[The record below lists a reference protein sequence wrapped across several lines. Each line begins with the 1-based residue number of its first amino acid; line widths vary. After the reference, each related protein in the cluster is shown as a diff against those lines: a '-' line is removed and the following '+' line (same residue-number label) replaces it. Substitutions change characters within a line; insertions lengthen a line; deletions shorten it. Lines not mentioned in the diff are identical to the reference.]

1 MMLFKSKLKY
11 ILIISICLFISSLHP
26 NMKLITCIIFILFS
40 FKSIEH
46 FIMAFSFI
54 SFIGVLNSGVYGY
67 PNSSFILLKN
77 AFSLTSFF
85 FIFLRYKKSANRENI
100 LFKYLSYFFL
110 YTILVNILN
119 PNYLNKSISILKL
132 ISFYSTT
139 SLIVLAF
146 SMINDTKKIT
156 SWMMSMGL
164 VGIFHSVIILI
175 FFKNYG
181 TMYTHQGQ
189 ELFSGAFL
197 HPNTTGTV
205 LVPFLILYFYESIMS
220 KIKGYQKYY
229 YPSIVAVII
238 VLIYLSKARGTLA
251 GFFIAILI
259 TIIVAFFSK
268 SMKREMKFILKSNF
282 YVILFLLLTSL
293 VFFSTFQGLISELI
307 LKGTDYDSSDLSSI
321 FLYSRGGFIFASIQ
335 NFLSNPYFGIG
346 FGVPSIIEYSN
357 IVYDP
362 IFNLPISAPVEKA
375 FFFSAILEEMG
386 IIGTLVFLIF
396 YLKMTKIFYRKIN
409 LFFLLLLYFS
419 ILTLSTFEFYF
430 FSMGTLG
437 SFNWLWIGFMYH
449 IALKKNYFKL
459 KSG

>member
-1 MMLFKSKLKY
+1 MS
-11 ILIISICLFISSLHP
+11 
-26 NMKLITCIIFILFS
+26 
-40 FKSIEH
+40 
-46 FIMAFSFI
+46 FSFI

-67 PNSSFILLKN
+67 PNSYFILLKN
-77 AFSLTSFF
+77 ALSLISFF
-85 FIFLRYKKSANRENI
+85 FIFLRYKKSTNRRNI

-110 YTILVNILN
+110 YTLLINILN

-139 SLIVLAF
+139 SVIVLAF

-156 SWMMSMGL
+156 SWMMSMGF
-164 VGIFHSVIILI
+164 VGIFHSFIILI

-181 TMYTHQGQ
+181 IWSTHQGG

-205 LVPFLILYFYESIMS
+205 LIPFLILYLYESIMS
-220 KIKGYQKYY
+220 KSNGLKKYY
-229 YPSIVAVII
+229 YPSLVAVII
-238 VLIYLSKARGTLA
+238 MLIYLSKARGTLA

-268 SMKREMKFILKSNF
+268 NMKKEMKFILNSNF
-282 YVILFLLLTSL
+282 YILLFLMFTAL
-293 VFFSTFQGLISELI
+293 VFFSTFQQMISELI
-307 LKGTDYDSSDLSSI
+307 LKGTIYDSSDLSSI
-321 FLYSRGGFIFASIQ
+321 FLASRGGFILASFQ
-335 NFLSNPYFGIG
+335 NFLSNPFFGIG

-375 FFFSAILEEMG
+375 FFFSALLEEMG
-386 IIGTLVFLIF
+386 IIGTLIFLIF
-396 YLKMTKIFYRKIN
+396 YFKMTMVFYKKIN

-419 ILTLSTFEFYF
+419 ILTLSIFEFYF

-449 IALKKNYFKL
+449 IASKENYLKL
-459 KSG
+459 KYKKVE